1 MIWKEHKQNIFTR
14 DAMIQKKKKK
24 TEHKQNNSPKITIAL
39 KRRQLM
45 TSMARGEN

>member
-1 MIWKEHKQNIFTR
+1 MMWKEHQQNIFTK

-24 TEHKQNNSPKITIAL
+24 NKQNNFPKITIAL
-39 KRRQLM
+39 ERRQLM